1 MEHFSILALPPG
13 CFLCHGTMR
22 GLESRDPTC
31 WGIFPCGA
39 PVPQSV
45 DGTPTLLDICPEGAG
60 CVVFIAHFMSI
71 LTAYMT
77 TFYFTLPFHKSL
89 TLYYA

>member
-1 MEHFSILALPPG
+1 
-13 CFLCHGTMR
+13 MR
-22 GLESRDPTC
+22 ALESRDPTC

-60 CVVFIAHFMSI
+60 WVVFIVHYVHPYS
-71 LTAYMT
+71 LHD
-77 TFYFTLPFHKSL
+77 YFLFHIPFS
-89 TLYYA
+89 